1 MRGRDPACVHVS
13 TRASPGSWRPPQGPF
28 WEHIGCSLSLMRKV
42 LGGGAAGSPP
52 GFGLPKVPKVE
63 PLKLAEAFLAPA
75 VAKGIL
81 LTLPL
86 LFQWEVSV

>member
-1 MRGRDPACVHVS
+1 
-13 TRASPGSWRPPQGPF
+13 
-28 WEHIGCSLSLMRKV
+28 MRKV
-42 LGGGAAGSPP
+42 LGGGAAGSLP
-52 GFGLPKVPKVE
+52 GFGLPKAPKVE